1 MDKYIRRKK
10 RRHTVLINIIAN
22 TLAFF
27 TGLFIRFGIN
37 YLAWQLQFYTT
48 IYIMVLLIAGVLHF
62 YRISTRKYRS
72 VEELDPIETLSYVIR
87 SQILLFCAVLGLLV
101 VTQQAQKVSRLFL
114 AVFFIFNI
122 IYGYIFRMLY
132 RHRILRKEAGAPIDR
147 AIDVITMRQY
157 KDTMSVAL
165 KRSLPVKMAIHH
177 IYCWEDRDT
186 WLPALQ
192 AQPPVKEAYIYLPEL
207 SGREEQQFVLQLQ
220 EKGFSVQLILS
231 CFGTV
236 LTRNMTGKDSSFMT
250 VYLDTLR
257 EKCDVLGIHY
267 TVSSPEKSAFYVRE
281 HLPQLSGK
289 YICFSNVHTTV
300 MANEDP
306 AYMQIQNGAVF
317 TFPDGA
323 PIAKEQS
330 KKGFSNAK
338 RVAGPD
344 FMDAMFRF
352 TEHTN
357 IRHYFY
363 GSTQETLD
371 LLQENLKKRY
381 PGIQIAGMYS
391 PPFRE
396 LTEDEDAKVVKMLR
410 DADADIYW
418 IGLGA
423 PRQEIWMAHHQNQ
436 LPGVMMGVGAGFNFY
451 AGNIRRAPAWVQKA
465 GLEWLYRL
473 FQDPKRLMKR
483 YVITNAK
490 FFWYLLTRK

>member
-10 RRHTVLINIIAN
+10 RRHTVLVNIFAY
-22 TLAFF
+22 TLA
-27 TGLFIRFGIN
+27 
-37 YLAWQLQFYTT
+37 YLTALLLRYGTMNAVWQMQFYAT
-48 IYIMVLLIAGVLHF
+48 IYIIILLIAGVLHF
-62 YRISTRKYRS
+62 YRISTKKYRY
-72 VEELDPIETLSYVIR
+72 VEDLDPIETLSYVIR
-87 SQILLFCAVLGLLV
+87 SQVLLYCALLGFLV
-101 VTQQAQKVSRLFL
+101 VTQQAQKISRIFL
-114 AVFFIFNI
+114 ALFFIFNI
-122 IYGYIFRMLY
+122 LYIYLFRMLY

-147 AIDVITMRQY
+147 AVDIITLQQH
-157 KDTMSVAL
+157 KDLMTVAL
-165 KRSLPVKMAIHH
+165 RRSLPARIAIHQV
-177 IYCWEDRDT
+177 YCWEERDT
-186 WLPALQ
+186 WLPDLK
-192 AQPPVKEAYIYLPEL
+192 AQLPVKEAYIYLPGL
-207 SGREEQQFVLQLQ
+207 SRKKERQFVLLLQ

-231 CFGTV
+231 CFGTI
-236 LTRNMTGKDSSFMT
+236 LTRDMAGRDSSFMT
-250 VYLDTLR
+250 VHLDALL

-267 TVSSPEKSAFYVRE
+267 TVSSPEKSAFYVKE
-281 HLPQLSGK
+281 HLPQLAGQ
-289 YICFSNVHTTV
+289 YVCFSNVHTTV

-306 AYMQIQNGAVF
+306 AYLKIQNGAAL

-323 PIAKEQS
+323 PIASQQN
-330 KKGFSNAK
+330 KKGYSNAK

-344 FMDAMFRF
+344 FMDAMFRL
-352 TEHTN
+352 TDHSD

-371 LLQENLKKRY
+371 LLKENLEKRY
-381 PGIQIAGMYS
+381 PRIQIAGMYS

-396 LTEDEDAKVVKMLR
+396 LTTEEDKEIVQMLQN
-410 DADADIYW
+410 AHADIYW

-423 PRQEIWMAHHQNQ
+423 PRQEVWMARHQNQ

-473 FQDPKRLMKR
+473 FQDPKRLMRR